1 MLRNPHMSEQHRMAP
16 AHRSHAQLQANRRA
30 LALSLEQNV
39 AGLVHPGRKI
49 RRSPLI
55 GMNFLHQLAV
65 APVDGLRGRA
75 FLKAQHLIGLIFGHA
90 RARAMLGTPRISVSL
105 ICFTPGGRPAVKM
118 RLKQARDTA

>member
-1 MLRNPHMSEQHRMAP
+1 MLRNPHMSGPNLMTRSNRLQ
-16 AHRSHAQLQANRRA
+16 AHLQANRRA
-30 LALSLEQNV
+30 LALNLEQNV
-39 AGLVHPGRKI
+39 TGLIHPGSKI

-90 RARAMLGTPRISVSL
+90 RARAMLGTPRIAVSL
-105 ICFTPGGRPAVKM
+105 MCFTPGGRPAVKM
-118 RLKQARDTA
+118 RLKQS